1 MPLDPTPWSRPL
13 DPRYNHRA
21 MNHRRSIAG
30 LALALICS
38 AWLLATPAVSA
49 QGLVDYLITELEM
62 ERELL
67 AEDLRL
73 YSEARSRQ
81 LQSMTEVEE
90 ALAAIDGEIE
100 GREVSVLSFEALET
114 AYAEALV
121 QRNASDALTREIR
134 QRIYDRLRRTA
145 LLSER
150 VLALGGALAVRED
163 PLSGRWELE
172 VGPDDVEGVLTLQ
185 LNGTLV
191 SGTYA
196 MEDGS
201 SGSMRGTYSG
211 GRLRLE
217 RVDARRGFDSI
228 WEGEVDI
235 ARRTFRGTWMAMELS
250 SGGPVRG
257 TFRGEKIEPRRAVGE
272 SEDQEESP

>member
-1 MPLDPTPWSRPL
+1 MSIAHPPWSRPL

-21 MNHRRSIAG
+21 MNYRRPIAG
-30 LALALICS
+30 LALTLICS
-38 AWLLATPAVSA
+38 AALFAAPVASA
-49 QGLVDYLITELEM
+49 QSLLDFLIAELEM

-81 LQSMTEVEE
+81 AQAMTEVEE

-100 GREVSVLSFEALET
+100 GREVSVLSFEALENT
-114 AYAEALV
+114 YAEALV

-150 VLALGGALAVRED
+150 IVALGGALAVRVD

-172 VGPDDVEGVLTLQ
+172 GGPEDAEGVLTLQ

-217 RVDARRGFDSI
+217 RVDSRRGFDSI
-228 WEGEVDI
+228 WEGEVDA
-235 ARRTFRGTWMAMELS
+235 ARRTFRGTWTAMELS